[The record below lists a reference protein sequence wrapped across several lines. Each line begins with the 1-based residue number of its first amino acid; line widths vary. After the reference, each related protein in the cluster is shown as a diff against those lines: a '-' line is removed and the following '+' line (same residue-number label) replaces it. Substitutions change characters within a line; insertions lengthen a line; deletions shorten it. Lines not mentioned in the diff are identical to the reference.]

1 MSTEKKYLSD
11 GRKVVV
17 IGSIN
22 KTEYIVQ
29 EVYVTEDGSEIPS
42 GENFTA
48 KNLLDEPAKS
58 WKEKEAEK
66 IEKQLEDWKL
76 EKKKLDTEIRN
87 LKQKRLAHSTL
98 LQSNEKFLELFEGCD
113 TEFMADLMTGN
124 MKYVMP
130 KEDAYSRF
138 EVKTF
143 EEAVYR
149 FERQYYDDVYTFE
162 GIRMISVMAAK
173 GSNYPSDRKFHAKI
187 HTYQDGSGGS
197 REHDFFKDLESVKE
211 ELTKRMYNLL
221 KERNKKSDKPSATTP
236 RTTLTFKE
244 IADLE
249 KWIIVPEELK
259 EASKEEDVRLAKV
272 RYEEAIK
279 RAEEQFNKEIGE
291 V

>member
-1 MSTEKKYLSD
+1 MNTEKKYLSD

-66 IEKQLEDWKL
+66 IEKQLEDWKF
-76 EKKKLDTEIRN
+76 EKKKLDTEILN
-87 LKQKRLAHSTL
+87 LKQERLAHSTL

-130 KEDAYSRF
+130 KEDYYSRF
-138 EVKTF
+138 EVETF

-149 FERQYYDDVYTFE
+149 FDRSYYGEVRTFE
-162 GIRMISVMAAK
+162 GIRMISVGAAK
-173 GSNYPSDRKFHAKI
+173 GSRYTSDRKFYTKI
-187 HTYQDGSGGS
+187 HDYQDGSGGS
-197 REHDFFKDLESVKE
+197 REHDFFKDADSVKE

-221 KERNKKSDKPSATTP
+221 EERNKKGDKPSPSTS
-236 RTTLTFKE
+236 RTTLSSKE
-244 IADLE
+244 ISDLE
-249 KWIIVPEELK
+249 KWIVVPNELK

-272 RYEEAIK
+272 RYDEAIK
-279 RAEEQFNKEIGE
+279 RAEEQFKKEIGDE
-291 V
+291 